1 MDDLY
6 LKKDKISYD
15 LVISKLNS
23 WYTTIKKNM
32 IDDAEKMKSEIEFL
46 LQDIQENQDILLYY
60 QLLEFRH
67 ELMLIYLKSKDVE
80 DVQATYEILK
90 EKEGSLTNMLEY
102 YYFFFVGMYEFR
114 RKELE
119 SAISAYNMAETKLSE
134 VEDELE
140 RAEFYFKV
148 SEVYYYMKQT
158 YFSLNYAKRA
168 IKIYRK
174 YNIDDE
180 RILHCRFIVAGNLI
194 DTLNYENAIHELVR
208 GLRDAKRI
216 GKKYLIATFHMNLG
230 IVYRGIN
237 KYNLSVLFLRNAL
250 AVFQEENHIFMCKTL
265 FNLSHVLAQKGEA
278 DKALLYFEK
287 GNMIAL
293 WNKDYEYQA
302 KFKLLKGLYFSN
314 EDVSL
319 INEALDYFESKKL
332 FADIEEYAKEVADFF
347 YQKGKSSLANEYYRK
362 VIAARNEIRKGEI
375 IHEEKND

>member
-32 IDDAEKMKSEIEFL
+32 IDDAEKMKNEIEFL
-46 LQDIQENQDILLYY
+46 LQDIQENQDVLLYY

-194 DTLNYENAIHELVR
+194 DTLNYENAIHELIR

-293 WNKDYEYQA
+293 WNKDNEYQA

-375 IHEEKND
+375 IHEEKNG

>member
-46 LQDIQENQDILLYY
+46 LQDIQENQDVLLYY

-265 FNLSHVLAQKGEA
+265 FNLSHVLAQKGEV

-293 WNKDYEYQA
+293 WNKDNEYQA

-375 IHEEKND
+375 IHEEKNG

>member
-1 MDDLY
+1 MDELY
-6 LKKDKISYD
+6 LKKDKIPYD

-46 LQDIQENQDILLYY
+46 LQDIQENQDVLLYY

-194 DTLNYENAIHELVR
+194 DTLNYESAIHELVR

-230 IVYRGIN
+230 IVYRGVN

-319 INEALDYFESKKL
+319 INKALDYFESKKL

-347 YQKGKSSLANEYYRK
+347 YRKGKSSLANEYYRK
-362 VIAARNEIRKGEI
+362 IAARNEIRKGEI